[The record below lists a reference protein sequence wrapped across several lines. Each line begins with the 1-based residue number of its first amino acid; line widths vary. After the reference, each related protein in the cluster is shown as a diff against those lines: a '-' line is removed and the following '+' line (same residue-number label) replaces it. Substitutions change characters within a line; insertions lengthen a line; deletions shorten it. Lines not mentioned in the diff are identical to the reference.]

1 MKKLEIDKR
10 RLRILQSINK
20 SIAKENDEH
29 KKNIEIFENVL
40 GIKALPMLQD
50 EALTEIVA
58 ELGNTPLAEPKL
70 YKMIVAGEPMAILEH
85 IKGLE
90 GNANLDF
97 EEMDAMEV
105 SRFIAA
111 IRFRVAS
118 FTDEDGNR
126 KSTKNTENIKTL
138 NFKQVQE
145 MKKLFIDFDAEK
157 IEKTG
162 LGFSGLN
169 IEKLSEWEKDLV
181 RSDIQAQ
188 VMDVNKTMLGG
199 F

>member
-70 YKMIVAGEPMAILEH
+70 YKMIEAGEPMAILEH

-90 GNANLDF
+90 GNANLGTLKRWMLWRF
-97 EEMDAMEV
+97 HVLLQPFV
-105 SRFIAA
+105 SELLRLPM
-111 IRFRVAS
+111 
-118 FTDEDGNR
+118 
-126 KSTKNTENIKTL
+126 KTEIVKVPRTQKML
-138 NFKQVQE
+138 
-145 MKKLFIDFDAEK
+145 KL
-157 IEKTG
+157 
-162 LGFSGLN
+162 
-169 IEKLSEWEKDLV
+169 
-181 RSDIQAQ
+181 
-188 VMDVNKTMLGG
+188 
-199 F
+199 